1 MCYYFGMN
9 KDERKIEWE
18 AKEYIAREKSGAWYI
33 WMVVVVA
40 VLSGAAIWLSG
51 VDSWSFIMLVVVAAV
66 ALVIYGNRE
75 PRMIKYALSSKG
87 IKEEE
92 KFYNFAEFRSFGI
105 LKEGKNFSIVLTP
118 RKRFALRMTVYFPE
132 DKGEE
137 IVDEFGK
144 RLPME
149 AVNLDL
155 FDKIVKIL
163 RI

>member
-1 MCYYFGMN
+1 MS
-9 KDERKIEWE
+9 KDEKKIEWE
-18 AKEYIAREKSGAWYI
+18 AKEYITRAKGALWYV
-33 WMVVVVA
+33 WMVVIVG
-40 VLSGAAIWLSG
+40 VLSGVAIWLSG
-51 VDSWSFIMLVVVAAV
+51 ADSWSFIMLIVVAAV

-75 PRMIKYALSSKG
+75 PRTIKYTLSSKG
-87 IKEEE
+87 VKEED

-105 LKEGKNFSIVLTP
+105 LNEGNNFSIVLTP

-137 IVDEFGK
+137 IVDEFGE

-149 AVNLDL
+149 AVKLDL